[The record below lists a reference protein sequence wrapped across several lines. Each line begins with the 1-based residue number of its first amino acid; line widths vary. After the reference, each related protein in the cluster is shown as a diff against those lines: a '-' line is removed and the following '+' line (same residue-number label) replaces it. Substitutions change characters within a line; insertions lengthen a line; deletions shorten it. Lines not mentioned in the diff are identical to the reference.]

1 MLNKEINIADTFK
14 SLGVLPNEVV
24 MIHGDAG
31 VAAQF
36 THINSNQ
43 RVQELIRQIIE
54 YFSPEGT
61 VVVPTFSYSF
71 TKNENFDV
79 SNTPGEIGKFSELF
93 RQYQFVC
100 RSSHPIFSVAGIG
113 KHFEKFEK
121 SRIDDCFGEGTA
133 FDLLYK
139 LGGKIICLG
148 CDFARGATF
157 MHYVEQSLG
166 VPYRYMKNFSGHIIK
181 EGKKDQLT
189 TSYYV
194 RKLEM
199 NSILDFNFLK
209 KELTKQ
215 GKLLVSNMGRFP
227 VLAIKTHDFLNCSIQ
242 LLKNNNFFL
251 TKNEI

>member
-1 MLNKEINIADTFK
+1 MNVDRISIANCFK
-14 SLGVLPNEVV
+14 SIGIFPNDTV

-31 VAAQF
+31 VATQL
-36 THINSNQ
+36 THIDRNQ
-43 RVQELIRQIIE
+43 RLQELISQIID
-54 YFSPEGT
+54 YFTPEGT
-61 VVVPTFSYSF
+61 IVVPTFSYSF
-71 TKNENFDV
+71 TKNEDYDV
-79 SNTPGEIGKFSELF
+79 NNSPSDIGRFSETF
-93 RQYQFVC
+93 RKHPLVG
-100 RSSHPIFSVAGIG
+100 RSNHPIFSVAGLG
-113 KHFEKFEK
+113 KNFEKFKK
-121 SRIDDCFGEGTA
+121 SRVDDCFGEGTA

-139 LGGKIICLG
+139 MKGKIICLG
-148 CDFARGATF
+148 CDFGKITF
-157 MHYVEQSLG
+157 IHYVEQYFG

>member
-1 MLNKEINIADTFK
+1 
-14 SLGVLPNEVV
+14 
-24 MIHGDAG
+24 
-31 VAAQF
+31 
-36 THINSNQ
+36 
-43 RVQELIRQIIE
+43 
-54 YFSPEGT
+54 
-61 VVVPTFSYSF
+61 
-71 TKNENFDV
+71 
-79 SNTPGEIGKFSELF
+79 
-93 RQYQFVC
+93 
-100 RSSHPIFSVAGIG
+100 
-113 KHFEKFEK
+113 
-121 SRIDDCFGEGTA
+121 
-133 FDLLYK
+133 
-139 LGGKIICLG
+139 
-148 CDFARGATF
+148 

-166 VPYRYMKNFSGHIIK
+166 VPYRYMKNFSGYIIK

-209 KELTKQ
+209 KELTNQ